1 VKDQQIFTP
10 VFLEGSSLYLF
21 SKYLLHP
28 KHFFGRAPAGQ
39 ALRSNFFA
47 AQKSNRFNPSR
58 KHAYSSIAYPALR
71 VKSFLQRQMMLL
83 LLQYL

>member
-10 VFLEGSSLYLF
+10 VFLEGSPLYLF

-47 AQKSNRFNPSR
+47 AQKSNRANP
-58 KHAYSSIAYPALR
+58 
-71 VKSFLQRQMMLL
+71 
-83 LLQYL
+83 

>member
-10 VFLEGSSLYLF
+10 VFLEGSPIFLFGKYILYQT
-21 SKYLLHP
+21 
-28 KHFFGRAPAGQ
+28 HFFGRAPAGQ

-71 VKSFLQRQMMLL
+71 VKSF
-83 LLQYL
+83 